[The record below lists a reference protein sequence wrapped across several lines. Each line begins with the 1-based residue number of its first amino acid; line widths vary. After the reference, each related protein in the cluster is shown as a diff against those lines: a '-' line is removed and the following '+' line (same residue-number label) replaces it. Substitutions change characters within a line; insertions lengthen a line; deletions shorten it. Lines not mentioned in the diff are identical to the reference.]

1 MPGFPVGVRKLL
13 ARENDF
19 DVLAA
24 ADPYQG
30 SWR

>member
-1 MPGFPVGVRKLL
+1 MPIFPVGVKKLL

-19 DVLAA
+19 HVLEA
-24 ADPYQG
+24 ADLCQG